1 VAVAVAVATVVGGD
15 VAACGPE
22 EGGDEGG
29 AIVPPRSCFGSS
41 EGAAVDDVDSAES
54 SVMTERGCG
63 IFFDDANKYIE
74 LCIWMARGYLR
85 VRRIL
90 FYGFIVIKLV
100 RMEKELGT
108 S

>member
-1 VAVAVAVATVVGGD
+1 MAVAVAVAVATVVGGD

-63 IFFDDANKYIE
+63 IFFDDPNK
-74 LCIWMARGYLR
+74 
-85 VRRIL
+85 
-90 FYGFIVIKLV
+90 
-100 RMEKELGT
+100 
-108 S
+108 